1 MPEERA
7 VLFGLRLAAARHAS
21 VLTQEDLAA
30 ALGVARATVAHWEI
44 GRRVPDALTLADI
57 AAALKVSADSLIGR
71 RGAQP

>member
-21 VLTQEDLAA
+21 GLTQEDLAT

-57 AAALKVSADSLIGR
+57 AAAL
-71 RGAQP
+71 GANTDALLGMEVRHD